1 MKKFYI
7 SILTLIIISCNSSGN
22 SNITSL
28 IENGDL
34 EELKKRKKE
43 YVDTM
48 NTMQVELNEI
58 NDGIAFLD
66 ENEKLTLVSNYE
78 IKEKVFNSY
87 MEAQANLKTRKNV
100 LILPEFQGT
109 LEKIFVYE
117 GQYVKKGKLLAEIN
131 DSGLKEQLDQLTI
144 QANFAKENFERT
156 ERLWNNNIG
165 SEIQFLK
172 SKTDFESSQKMVEQM
187 KDRLAKTKIYAPF
200 DGEVDEI
207 ISNQGSNLIP
217 GVSQILRLVN
227 LDKIYAEASVS
238 EKYISFIEE
247 GTEAIVQV
255 PLLGKEIKSQIIQ
268 TGNFINPSNRTFRVE
283 VPVENIDKK
292 IKQNLDAKIKINIYS
307 KDDAVVIPLR
317 IVRED
322 ASGENFVYVMNEYA
336 SELGMNNTSFN
347 NASGLPD
354 PLNVT
359 SAYDKY
365 SKSKFLNASGF
376 KIYSV
381 SLDKNKSS
389 WLSAI
394 KQDKLSWSEHVCD
407 YKGWQSDAAVKYNI
421 QRIPSNFIIDANG
434 VIIAKNLTGDM
445 LHTELDKLVKSF

>member
-7 SILTLIIISCNSSGN
+7 SILTLIIISCNSSGS

-109 LEKIFVYE
+109 LEQIFVYE
-117 GQYVKKGKLLAEIN
+117 GQYVQKGKLLAEIN
-131 DSGLKEQLDQLTI
+131 DSGLKEQLEQLTI

-307 KDDAVVIPLR
+307 KDEAVVIPLR

-322 ASGENFVYVMNEYA
+322 ASGKNFVYVMNQDIKEGVYVTTKTFI
-336 SELGMNNTSFN
+336 SLGNKNNTDVEVTE
-347 NASGLPD
+347 GL
-354 PLNVT
+354 
-359 SAYDKY
+359 
-365 SKSKFLNASGF
+365 
-376 KIYSV
+376 KI
-381 SLDKNKSS
+381 
-389 WLSAI
+389 
-394 KQDKLSWSEHVCD
+394 
-407 YKGWQSDAAVKYNI
+407 
-421 QRIPSNFIIDANG
+421 
-434 VIIAKNLTGDM
+434 GDM
-445 LHTELDKLVKSF
+445 LVLEGASIVEDSQRVKLIN

>member
-7 SILTLIIISCNSSGN
+7 SILTLIIISCNSSG
-22 SNITSL
+22 SSSITSL
-28 IENGDL
+28 IDNGDL
-34 EELKKRKKE
+34 DGLKKRKKE

-109 LEKIFVYE
+109 LEQIFVNE
-117 GQYVKKGKLLAEIN
+117 GQNVKKGKLLAEIN
-131 DSGLKEQLDQLTI
+131 DSGLKEQLEQLTI

-247 GTEAIVQV
+247 GTEAIVQI

-283 VPVENIDKK
+283 VPVENIDNK

-307 KDDAVVIPLR
+307 KKDAVVIPLR

-322 ASGENFVYVMNEYA
+322 ASGRNFVYVMNQDVKEGVYVTA
-336 SELGMNNTSFN
+336 KTFISLGNKNNTDVEVTE
-347 NASGLPD
+347 GL
-354 PLNVT
+354 
-359 SAYDKY
+359 
-365 SKSKFLNASGF
+365 
-376 KIYSV
+376 KI
-381 SLDKNKSS
+381 
-389 WLSAI
+389 
-394 KQDKLSWSEHVCD
+394 
-407 YKGWQSDAAVKYNI
+407 
-421 QRIPSNFIIDANG
+421 
-434 VIIAKNLTGDM
+434 GDM
-445 LHTELDKLVKSF
+445 LVLEGASIVEDSQRVKLIN

>member
-1 MKKFYI
+1 MKKLYI
-7 SILTLIIISCNSSGN
+7 SILTLIIISCNSSGS

-43 YVDTM
+43 YVNTM

-131 DSGLKEQLDQLTI
+131 DSGLQEQLEQLTI

-187 KDRLAKTKIYAPF
+187 KDRLSKTKIYAPF

-247 GTEAIVQV
+247 GTEAIVQI

-322 ASGENFVYVMNEYA
+322 ASGENFVYVMNQDVKEGVYIT
-336 SELGMNNTSFN
+336 SKTFISLGNKNNTDVEVTE
-347 NASGLPD
+347 GL
-354 PLNVT
+354 
-359 SAYDKY
+359 
-365 SKSKFLNASGF
+365 
-376 KIYSV
+376 KI
-381 SLDKNKSS
+381 
-389 WLSAI
+389 
-394 KQDKLSWSEHVCD
+394 
-407 YKGWQSDAAVKYNI
+407 
-421 QRIPSNFIIDANG
+421 
-434 VIIAKNLTGDM
+434 GDM
-445 LHTELDKLVKSF
+445 LVLEGASIVEDSQRVKLIN

>member
-7 SILTLIIISCNSSGN
+7 SILTLIIISCNSSGS

-207 ISNQGSNLIP
+207 ISNPGSNLIP

-283 VPVENIDKK
+283 VPVENIDNK

-307 KDDAVVIPLR
+307 KKGAVVIPLR

-322 ASGENFVYVMNEYA
+322 ASGRNFVYVMNQDIKEGVYVTTKTFI
-336 SELGMNNTSFN
+336 SLGNKNNTDVEVTE
-347 NASGLPD
+347 GL
-354 PLNVT
+354 
-359 SAYDKY
+359 
-365 SKSKFLNASGF
+365 
-376 KIYSV
+376 KI
-381 SLDKNKSS
+381 
-389 WLSAI
+389 
-394 KQDKLSWSEHVCD
+394 
-407 YKGWQSDAAVKYNI
+407 
-421 QRIPSNFIIDANG
+421 
-434 VIIAKNLTGDM
+434 GDM
-445 LHTELDKLVKSF
+445 LVLEGASIVEDSQRVKLIN

>member
-1 MKKFYI
+1 MKKLYI

-117 GQYVKKGKLLAEIN
+117 GQYAKKGKLLAEIN
-131 DSGLKEQLDQLTI
+131 DSGLKEQLEQLTI

-247 GTEAIVQV
+247 GTEAIVQI

-307 KDDAVVIPLR
+307 KDEAVVIPLR

-322 ASGENFVYVMNEYA
+322 ASGKNFVYVMNQDVKEGVYIT
-336 SELGMNNTSFN
+336 SKTFISLGNKNNTDVEVTE
-347 NASGLPD
+347 GL
-354 PLNVT
+354 
-359 SAYDKY
+359 
-365 SKSKFLNASGF
+365 
-376 KIYSV
+376 KI
-381 SLDKNKSS
+381 
-389 WLSAI
+389 
-394 KQDKLSWSEHVCD
+394 
-407 YKGWQSDAAVKYNI
+407 
-421 QRIPSNFIIDANG
+421 
-434 VIIAKNLTGDM
+434 GDM
-445 LHTELDKLVKSF
+445 LVLEGASIVEDSQRVKLIN

>member
-7 SILTLIIISCNSSGN
+7 SILTLIIISCNSSG
-22 SNITSL
+22 SSSITSL
-28 IENGDL
+28 IDNGDL
-34 EELKKRKKE
+34 DGLKKRKKE

-109 LEKIFVYE
+109 LEQIFVYE
-117 GQYVKKGKLLAEIN
+117 GQYVQKGKLLAEIN
-131 DSGLKEQLDQLTI
+131 DSGLKEQLEQLTI

-283 VPVENIDKK
+283 VPVENIDNK

-307 KDDAVVIPLR
+307 KKDAVVIPLR
-317 IVRED
+317 IVREN
-322 ASGENFVYVMNEYA
+322 ASGRNFVYVMNQDVKEGVYFTA
-336 SELGMNNTSFN
+336 KTFISLGNKNNTDIEVTE
-347 NASGLPD
+347 GL
-354 PLNVT
+354 
-359 SAYDKY
+359 
-365 SKSKFLNASGF
+365 
-376 KIYSV
+376 KI
-381 SLDKNKSS
+381 
-389 WLSAI
+389 
-394 KQDKLSWSEHVCD
+394 
-407 YKGWQSDAAVKYNI
+407 
-421 QRIPSNFIIDANG
+421 
-434 VIIAKNLTGDM
+434 GDM
-445 LHTELDKLVKSF
+445 LVLEGASIVEDSQRVKIIN

>member
-7 SILTLIIISCNSSGN
+7 SILTLIIISCNSSG
-22 SNITSL
+22 SSSITSL
-28 IENGDL
+28 IDNGDL
-34 EELKKRKKE
+34 DGLKKRKKE

-109 LEKIFVYE
+109 LEQIFVNE
-117 GQYVKKGKLLAEIN
+117 GQNVKKGKLLAEIN
-131 DSGLKEQLDQLTI
+131 DSGLKEQLEQLTI

-165 SEIQFLK
+165 SEMQFLK

-307 KDDAVVIPLR
+307 KDEAVVIPLR

-322 ASGENFVYVMNEYA
+322 ASGKNFVYVMNQDVKEGVYIT
-336 SELGMNNTSFN
+336 SKTFISLGNKNNTDVEVTE
-347 NASGLPD
+347 GL
-354 PLNVT
+354 
-359 SAYDKY
+359 
-365 SKSKFLNASGF
+365 
-376 KIYSV
+376 KI
-381 SLDKNKSS
+381 
-389 WLSAI
+389 
-394 KQDKLSWSEHVCD
+394 
-407 YKGWQSDAAVKYNI
+407 
-421 QRIPSNFIIDANG
+421 
-434 VIIAKNLTGDM
+434 GDM
-445 LHTELDKLVKSF
+445 LVLEGASIVEDSQRVKLIN

>member
-7 SILTLIIISCNSSGN
+7 SILTLLIISCNSSGS

-109 LEKIFVYE
+109 LEQIFVYE
-117 GQYVKKGKLLAEIN
+117 GQYVQKGKLLAEIN
-131 DSGLKEQLDQLTI
+131 DSGLKEQLEQLTI

-283 VPVENIDKK
+283 VPVENIDNK

-307 KDDAVVIPLR
+307 KKDAVVIPLR

-322 ASGENFVYVMNEYA
+322 ASGRNFVYVMNQDIKEGVYVTTKTFI
-336 SELGMNNTSFN
+336 SLGNKNNTDVEVTE
-347 NASGLPD
+347 GL
-354 PLNVT
+354 
-359 SAYDKY
+359 
-365 SKSKFLNASGF
+365 
-376 KIYSV
+376 KI
-381 SLDKNKSS
+381 
-389 WLSAI
+389 
-394 KQDKLSWSEHVCD
+394 
-407 YKGWQSDAAVKYNI
+407 
-421 QRIPSNFIIDANG
+421 
-434 VIIAKNLTGDM
+434 GDM
-445 LHTELDKLVKSF
+445 LVLEGASIVEDSQRVKLIN

>member
-7 SILTLIIISCNSSGN
+7 SILTLIIISCNSSGS

-78 IKEKVFNSY
+78 IKEKIFNSY

-109 LEKIFVYE
+109 LEQIFVYE
-117 GQYVKKGKLLAEIN
+117 GQYVQKGKLLAEIN
-131 DSGLKEQLDQLTI
+131 DSGLKEQLEQITI

-283 VPVENIDKK
+283 VPVENIDNK

-307 KDDAVVIPLR
+307 KKDAVVIPLR

-322 ASGENFVYVMNEYA
+322 ASGRNFVYVMNQDIKEGVYVTTKTFI
-336 SELGMNNTSFN
+336 SLGNKNNTDVEVTE
-347 NASGLPD
+347 GL
-354 PLNVT
+354 
-359 SAYDKY
+359 
-365 SKSKFLNASGF
+365 
-376 KIYSV
+376 KI
-381 SLDKNKSS
+381 
-389 WLSAI
+389 
-394 KQDKLSWSEHVCD
+394 
-407 YKGWQSDAAVKYNI
+407 
-421 QRIPSNFIIDANG
+421 
-434 VIIAKNLTGDM
+434 GDM
-445 LHTELDKLVKSF
+445 LVLEGASIVEDSQRVKLIN

>member
-7 SILTLIIISCNSSGN
+7 SILVLLIISCNSSGS

-28 IENGDL
+28 IENGDI

-66 ENEKLTLVSNYE
+66 ENEKLTLVSSYE

-87 MEAQANLKTRKNV
+87 IEAQANLKTRKNI

-109 LEKIFVYE
+109 LEQIFVNE
-117 GQYVKKGKLLAEIN
+117 GQYVKKGRLLAEIN
-131 DSGLKEQLDQLTI
+131 DSGLKEQLEQLTI

-172 SKTDFESSQKMVEQM
+172 SKADFESSQKMVEQM
-187 KDRLAKTKIYAPF
+187 KDRLAKTKVYAPF

-247 GTEAIVQV
+247 GTEVIVQV
-255 PLLGKEIKSQIIQ
+255 PLLGKDIKSKIIQ
-268 TGNFINPSNRTFRVE
+268 TGNFINPNNRTFRVE
-283 VPVENIDKK
+283 VPVENIDNK

-307 KDDAVVIPLR
+307 KKDAVIIPLK

-322 ASGENFVYVMNEYA
+322 ASGKNFVYVMNQDVKQGVYITDKTFI
-336 SELGMNNTSFN
+336 SLGNKNNTDIEVTE
-347 NASGLPD
+347 GL
-354 PLNVT
+354 
-359 SAYDKY
+359 
-365 SKSKFLNASGF
+365 
-376 KIYSV
+376 KI
-381 SLDKNKSS
+381 
-389 WLSAI
+389 
-394 KQDKLSWSEHVCD
+394 
-407 YKGWQSDAAVKYNI
+407 
-421 QRIPSNFIIDANG
+421 
-434 VIIAKNLTGDM
+434 GDM
-445 LHTELDKLVKSF
+445 LVLEGASIVEDSQRVKLIN